1 MKKNTTFDTV
11 WPYLMLISIVILV
24 YCPVINHNFLYQWD
38 DQWVVMNH
46 YTTRGININNLWY
59 ILTDFYHGQYAPF
72 NELNYLLLLTLFGY
86 DSSFF
91 HLTSLCWHLA
101 NVCLVYRFFIM
112 LLSKSNVY
120 IEYNIR
126 IIAFFTALLWGIHPV
141 NVESVAWLSASKVLI
156 YTFFF
161 AVFTLLSKICAKS
174 TKHIFSVNS
183 VFLYLFVLR
192 KRTGCHITGLF
203 TSHRLFCRQRFS

>member
-1 MKKNTTFDTV
+1 MVVF
-11 WPYLMLISIVILV
+11 LIPEIVFTGRNEASDEKEKMEWMDRS
-24 YCPVINHNFLYQWD
+24 VIVRLPAG
-38 DQWVVMNH
+38 
-46 YTTRGININNLWY
+46 R
-59 ILTDFYHGQYAPF
+59 
-72 NELNYLLLLTLFGY
+72 LLLRAGDRQRVRDYLPQFRLCPQRCAVDPDPDYFQRAGF
-86 DSSFF
+86 SSFF

-161 AVFTLLSKICAKS
+161 CC
-174 TKHIFSVNS
+174 
-183 VFLYLFVLR
+183 LYFV
-192 KRTGCHITGLF
+192 I
-203 TSHRLFCRQRFS
+203 

>member
-46 YTTRGININNLWY
+46 YTTGGININNLWY

-72 NELNYLLLLTLFGY
+72 NELNYLLLHTLFGY

-91 HLTSLCWHLA
+91 HLTCLCWHLA

-156 YTFFF
+156 YTFF
-161 AVFTLLSKICAKS
+161 ICC
-174 TKHIFSVNS
+174 
-183 VFLYLFVLR
+183 LYFV
-192 KRTGCHITGLF
+192 I
-203 TSHRLFCRQRFS
+203 